1 MPSCLFLCI
10 LWFGIVCGQQAISP
24 VQVEGIGGPVRRY
37 IVELENT
44 PGFGDVH
51 EPLYAALKSHHVG
64 FKVDKEYRSQG
75 VFYGAAVTL
84 DDPEVSVS
92 LPVLR
97 RFLCSTKDVT
107 ALENAPGV
115 IAVRPV
121 RTYSRPEPIKMI
133 PVNPLSSDGFVPVAE
148 SQSSHVMTGVDK
160 LHAKGIT
167 GEGIKV
173 GIIDTGIDYTHPA
186 LGDGFGPGFKVLS
199 PEVMT
204 SLGMRT
210 NTPVPDPD
218 PLDQCYG
225 HGTHVAGILG
235 ANPGNPANI
244 SGVAYSASIYAYRYE
259 VKLAALG
266 LSHQFPRIFGCSGD
280 STDDIIVDALL
291 RGVADGQDILTLSI
305 GQPDGWTEG
314 TTSVVAS
321 RIAANGTVVTV
332 AAGESL
338 QHAIVAARSLSGA
351 SGPWFTSAPANSI
364 NAISVGSVDNAVI
377 FLNNVT
383 VHGVKHDPITYYSLS
398 PFSVDGIKPVWATSN
413 DTTITDD
420 ACNPLPAS
428 TPNLTDYIALIRR
441 GNCTFVQKAT
451 NAFAKGAQTILI
463 YDNGTGFTL
472 IDAGNFT
479 TVTLIQAADG
489 EFLVKQFAAGAP
501 VALSFPQPDQGGS
514 TEYPNPAG
522 GLVSAFTS
530 WGATNDFF
538 FKPAVAAPGGNILS
552 LLPTNKGSYG
562 VAAGTSMAT
571 PFVAGAAALI
581 RSVLGKVVDTRTLLE
596 TTAKL
601 IPAESN
607 NTKAPLQ
614 SAAWQGAGLINV
626 YDALYST
633 TRVSPGELIL
643 NDSAHFVPEHT
654 FTIQN
659 IGDVV
664 KQYQLNHLPA
674 GTAMTV
680 IPGTIFTSSGG
691 VPLTNDTIIVDLS
704 TGSFTLAPG
713 QSQDVVARFT
723 APPVNTSTFPLY
735 SGFIQISSALEN
747 GSTTDTT
754 HVSYIGLAA
763 ALKDKVVLDNTNV
776 TLGRQV
782 PLVRQS
788 SGAIQT
794 SAKNY
799 TFGIVNGTSDYPI
812 VELRLVF
819 GTPQLR
825 LDLVDSDFA
834 LDNATAVEQ
843 LGLLTEYT
851 YVSRNDQNDNLYY
864 VLVFPE
870 PVFANGTRWVPN
882 ESYKILVRA
891 LRVNGDP
898 SKEADFDAWLS
909 PVIGYYPANTTTV

>member
-84 DDPEVSVS
+84 DD
-92 LPVLR
+92 
-97 RFLCSTKDVT
+97 VT

-173 GIIDTGIDYTHPA
+173 GM
-186 LGDGFGPGFKVLS
+186 S

-321 RIAANGTVVTV
+321 RIAANGT
-332 AAGESL
+332 
-338 QHAIVAARSLSGA
+338 GA

-463 YDNGTGFTL
+463 YERSNGTGFTL

>member
-84 DDPEVSVS
+84 DDPE
-92 LPVLR
+92 
-97 RFLCSTKDVT
+97 DVT

-186 LGDGFGPGFKVLS
+186 LGDGFGPGFKVAGGYDFVGD
-199 PEVMT
+199 EYN
-204 SLGMRT
+204 GT

-244 SGVAYSASIYAYRYE
+244 SGVAYSASIYAY
-259 VKLAALG
+259 
-266 LSHQFPRIFGCSGD
+266 RIFGCSGD

-332 AAGESL
+332 AAGND
-338 QHAIVAARSLSGA
+338 GA

-463 YDNGTGFTL
+463 YESNGTGFTL